1 MLRAGS
7 YLPYG
12 HTCCHSFIFTTP
24 PMVCNEHAVVTNHGP
39 KVVIT
44 HHREFNINTSLRKQ
58 QGACLCGMLET
69 LSETTEQNISENKFV
84 PWTTMWREKL
94 TSPSFQMFGVQPRVF
109 CVVSKCHSE
118 KQWKGSAVGSET
130 RFTTWVGGEQIAGG
144 GKAAPSPGQ
153 DMPQTSQIA
162 NEETVRCKWFCKQK
176 TQGLRGLM
184 VFCRR

>member
-69 LSETTEQNISENKFV
+69 LSDTTEQNISENKFV

-94 TSPSFQMFGVQPRVF
+94 TSPSFQMFGVQPCVF

-118 KQWKGSAVGSET
+118 KQWKGSALKHDLQPGLGENKLLVVGKLLHHQGKTCPKPARLPT
-130 RFTTWVGGEQIAGG
+130 RKQFDVSGF
-144 GKAAPSPGQ
+144 
-153 DMPQTSQIA
+153 A
-162 NEETVRCKWFCKQK
+162 NRR
-176 TQGLRGLM
+176 LRA
-184 VFCRR
+184 